1 MVGWVL
7 TECAL
12 FSRAKV
18 GLIDGRSGVKA
29 MVTSIFGGHIS
40 CQARVVIGAAGCT
53 SCLLLLGLS
62 SALAVASKQ
71 VAAWSDGLF
80 SCAAGLLAHVLLLW
94 QKRLQ
99 CFLAPNL
106 WLCNYSAAAEAA
118 LAFHS
123 ARCNAV
129 RVWLS
134 ML

>member
-1 MVGWVL
+1 M

-12 FSRAKV
+12 FSGAKV
-18 GLIDGRSGVKA
+18 GLIDGHSGVKA
-29 MVTSIFGGHIS
+29 MVTSMFGGHIS
-40 CQARVVIGAAGCT
+40 CQARVVIGTAGCD
-53 SCLLLLGLS
+53 SQLFVAARVVQCSGS
-62 SALAVASKQ
+62 SFQ
-71 VAAWSDGLF
+71 VAAWSDRLF

-123 ARCNAV
+123 ARCKAV